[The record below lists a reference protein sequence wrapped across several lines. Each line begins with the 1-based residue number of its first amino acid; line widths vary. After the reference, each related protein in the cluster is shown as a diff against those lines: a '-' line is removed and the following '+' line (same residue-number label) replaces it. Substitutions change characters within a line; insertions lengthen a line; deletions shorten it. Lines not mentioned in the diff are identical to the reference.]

1 MNVELLQQDG
11 LSIASSI
18 SRTHKMCKDVDKALQ
33 HHWVCWL
40 LLFGSYEKLQTWQCS
55 PMLSRSH
62 GTRCSMREG
71 GSDTL
76 GASCRAGSTNWEH
89 QKHVV
94 TTSTCLACI
103 LDLTWDLMQM
113 NPESNKRLLHHVAMK
128 MESRSCAHSMTMWS
142 NMFFLVCEAFFE
154 LQWVFVGT
162 VWDREFLSDGAIA
175 ASRGCQSASPDRRA
189 TRLNVYPGSAQLLK
203 I

>member
-1 MNVELLQQDG
+1 MLVTAFWFIWKVTG
-11 LSIASSI
+11 L
-18 SRTHKMCKDVDKALQ
+18 T
-33 HHWVCWL
+33 
-40 LLFGSYEKLQTWQCS
+40 
-55 PMLSRSH
+55 MLSDVVQESWNSLLNARGRQWHVGCKLPSRQH
-62 GTRCSMREG
+62 KLRTPETCSYHKH
-71 GSDTL
+71 L
-76 GASCRAGSTNWEH
+76 SCMH
-89 QKHVV
+89 
-94 TTSTCLACI
+94 I
-103 LDLTWDLMQM
+103 IDLTWDLMQM

-162 VWDREFLSDGAIA
+162 VWDREFPSDGAIA

-203 I
+203 SKISDPQGYPDAGSKMVWVSL